1 MLGRLRDGHIDDV
14 ARSVLTALA
23 PDLAMLPGTAIRHE
37 LLQRSNQFVA
47 GLTALQFPSTL
58 ASNALPPFLYALLP
72 REQPAGAVYPTHVLA
87 LSPPVSS
94 HTPRNAPVTVF
105 PIHGA
110 VFAAHSARV
119 VLPPTVFHL
128 RPGYLSLPVCR
139 MTMPSVT
146 AFVALRSY
154 MYTRR
159 IDDFL
164 DMLLPLP
171 RSFLDELKPGRA
183 RGPRIRATQASVQK
197 IAELTQQVM
206 YSTPGGPEVFYALL
220 NKVKEMWD
228 TMCALVM
235 CDELLWQGLDLAWSV
250 ARNAVIVIVEQYKR
264 AAADAAPRIEAS
276 SHGRS
281 G

>member
-23 PDLAMLPGTAIRHE
+23 PDLASLPGTAIRRE

-58 ASNALPPFLYALLP
+58 ASNALPPFLHALLP

-94 HTPRNAPVTVF
+94 YTPRNAPVTVF

-146 AFVALRSY
+146 AFVTLRAY

-264 AAADAAPRIEAS
+264 AAADAAPRIEAP